1 MWIDIEQNTD
11 EWLDLRVGR
20 LGGGKGGIDVV
31 MANYGKA
38 FGNPAH
44 AKAVQIALGKIRKR
58 SFESEYANAH
68 MERGHEQ
75 EPVARRLYEETQFV
89 EVTNGGYFTLGDDIG
104 VSPDGRVDDDGIIEI
119 KSRIASIHYE
129 TVKLQRFPPGDK
141 WQLAFNLKV
150 SGREWIDYVEY
161 CAEFPEGK
169 KLFIQRLYA
178 KDLKK
183 EFDMIDIRLKEFF
196 KLVSDKTAVIQNI
209 EN

>member
-75 EPVARRLYEETQFV
+75 EPVARRL
-89 EVTNGGYFTLGDDIG
+89 
-104 VSPDGRVDDDGIIEI
+104 
-119 KSRIASIHYE
+119 
-129 TVKLQRFPPGDK
+129 
-141 WQLAFNLKV
+141 
-150 SGREWIDYVEY
+150 
-161 CAEFPEGK
+161 
-169 KLFIQRLYA
+169 
-178 KDLKK
+178 
-183 EFDMIDIRLKEFF
+183 
-196 KLVSDKTAVIQNI
+196 
-209 EN
+209 